1 MRHWLWLLPLALL
14 QACAGTP
21 LAEQLEQSFTTLDG
35 EPRPESSPSSST
47 QPDTAV
53 PAIQAVPTI
62 QAAPVA
68 EPVETS
74 ARVSGQKDADPVADP
89 VVKTVPPKAVPP
101 KAVPKQT
108 VSPQPVRPTPRQP
121 LAPYRITIRLAGA
134 DPAAPAEA
142 VTQALRSSAVDFMVE
157 RIERVVP

>member
-35 EPRPESSPSSST
+35 EPQPESSPSSST

-74 ARVSGQKDADPVADP
+74 ARVSGQKDADPVAENVP
-89 VVKTVPPKAVPP
+89 PKTVP
-101 KAVPKQT
+101 
-108 VSPQPVRPTPRQP
+108 PQPVRPTPRQP

>member
-1 MRHWLWLLPLALL
+1 MPRWVWLLPLVLL

-21 LAEQLEQSFTTLDG
+21 LADQLEQSFTTLDG
-35 EPRPESSPSSST
+35 EPQPESGPSSST

-53 PAIQAVPTI
+53 PVI
-62 QAAPVA
+62 QAAPVD

-74 ARVSGQKDADPVADP
+74 ARVSGQKDPDP
-89 VVKTVPPKAVPP
+89 VVETSPPETVPPKTVPP
-101 KAVPKQT
+101 
-108 VSPQPVRPTPRQP
+108 QPVRTMPRQP
-121 LAPYRITIRLAGA
+121 LAPYRITIRLSGA

>member
-1 MRHWLWLLPLALL
+1 MPRWVWLLPLVFL

-21 LAEQLEQSFTTLDG
+21 LADQLEQSFTTLDG
-35 EPRPESSPSSST
+35 EPQPESGPSSST

-53 PAIQAVPTI
+53 PVI
-62 QAAPVA
+62 QAAPVD

-74 ARVSGQKDADPVADP
+74 ARVSKQKDLDP
-89 VVKTVPPKAVPP
+89 VVETSPPETVPPKTVPP
-101 KAVPKQT
+101 
-108 VSPQPVRPTPRQP
+108 QPVRTMPRQP
-121 LAPYRITIRLAGA
+121 LAPYRITIRLASA

>member
-1 MRHWLWLLPLALL
+1 MRRWVWLLPLALL

-35 EPRPESSPSSST
+35 EPQPESRPSSST
-47 QPDTAV
+47 QPDT
-53 PAIQAVPTI
+53 AVPTI

-74 ARVSGQKDADPVADP
+74 ARVSEQQDADPVA
-89 VVKTVPPKAVPP
+89 KI
-101 KAVPKQT
+101 
-108 VSPQPVRPTPRQP
+108 VRSAPRQP

>member
-1 MRHWLWLLPLALL
+1 MHRWVWLLPLVLL

-21 LAEQLEQSFTTLDG
+21 LADQLEQSFTTLDG
-35 EPRPESSPSSST
+35 EPQPESGPSSST

-53 PAIQAVPTI
+53 PVI
-62 QAAPVA
+62 QAAPVD

-74 ARVSGQKDADPVADP
+74 ARVSGQKDADPVVETSP
-89 VVKTVPPKAVPP
+89 PKTVPP
-101 KAVPKQT
+101 
-108 VSPQPVRPTPRQP
+108 QPVRTMPRQP

>member
-1 MRHWLWLLPLALL
+1 MRRWVWLLPLALL

-35 EPRPESSPSSST
+35 EPQPESRPSSPT

-53 PAIQAVPTI
+53 PAIQA
-62 QAAPVA
+62 APLD

-74 ARVSGQKDADPVADP
+74 ERVSEQEDADS
-89 VVKTVPPKAVPP
+89 VVEA
-101 KAVPKQT
+101 
-108 VSPQPVRPTPRQP
+108 VSPQPVSPQPVPPIPRQP

>member
-1 MRHWLWLLPLALL
+1 MRCWVWLLPLVLL

-21 LAEQLEQSFTTLDG
+21 LADQLEQSFTTLDG
-35 EPRPESSPSSST
+35 EPQPESGPSSST

-53 PAIQAVPTI
+53 PVI
-62 QAAPVA
+62 QAAPVD

-74 ARVSGQKDADPVADP
+74 ARVSGQKDADPVVETSP
-89 VVKTVPPKAVPP
+89 PETVPPE
-101 KAVPKQT
+101 T
-108 VSPQPVRPTPRQP
+108 VSPQPVRTMPRQP

>member
-1 MRHWLWLLPLALL
+1 MRCWVWLLPLVLL

-21 LAEQLEQSFTTLDG
+21 LADQLEQSFTTLDG
-35 EPRPESSPSSST
+35 EPQPESSPASST

-53 PAIQAVPTI
+53 PAIQA
-62 QAAPVA
+62 APVD

-74 ARVSGQKDADPVADP
+74 ARVSGQKDADPV
-89 VVKTVPPKAVPP
+89 VET
-101 KAVPKQT
+101 VPKQT
-108 VSPQPVRPTPRQP
+108 VRPTPRQP

>member
-1 MRHWLWLLPLALL
+1 MPRWVWLLPLVLL

-21 LAEQLEQSFTTLDG
+21 LADQLEQSFTTLDG
-35 EPRPESSPSSST
+35 EPQPESGPSSST

-53 PAIQAVPTI
+53 PVI
-62 QAAPVA
+62 QAAPVD

-74 ARVSGQKDADPVADP
+74 ERVSEQDDADS
-89 VVKTVPPKAVPP
+89 VVEA
-101 KAVPKQT
+101 
-108 VSPQPVRPTPRQP
+108 VSPQPVSPQPVPPIPRQP

>member
-1 MRHWLWLLPLALL
+1 MRCWVWLLPLVLL

-35 EPRPESSPSSST
+35 EPQPESGPSSST

-53 PAIQAVPTI
+53 PVI
-62 QAAPVA
+62 QAAPVD

-74 ARVSGQKDADPVADP
+74 ARVSGQKDADPVVETSP
-89 VVKTVPPKAVPP
+89 PETVPPKTVPP
-101 KAVPKQT
+101 
-108 VSPQPVRPTPRQP
+108 QPVRTMPRQP

>member
-1 MRHWLWLLPLALL
+1 MRCWVWLLPLVLL

-21 LAEQLEQSFTTLDG
+21 LADQLEQSFTTLDG
-35 EPRPESSPSSST
+35 EPQPESGPSSST

-53 PAIQAVPTI
+53 PVI
-62 QAAPVA
+62 QAAPVD

-74 ARVSGQKDADPVADP
+74 ARVSGQKDPDA
-89 VVKTVPPKAVPP
+89 VVETSPPETVPPKTVPP
-101 KAVPKQT
+101 
-108 VSPQPVRPTPRQP
+108 QPVRTMPRQP

>member
-1 MRHWLWLLPLALL
+1 MRHWVWLLPLVFL

-21 LAEQLEQSFTTLDG
+21 LAEQLEQSFIPLDG
-35 EPRPESSPSSST
+35 EPQPESVPSLSN

-53 PAIQAVPTI
+53 PAFQS
-62 QAAPVA
+62 APA
-68 EPVETS
+68 DEPVES
-74 ARVSGQKDADPVADP
+74 SRRDSEQEDANL
-89 VVKTVPPKAVPP
+89 VVEAQPPESLPP
-101 KAVPKQT
+101 ESMP
-108 VSPQPVRPTPRQP
+108 SQPVRPVPRQP

>member
-1 MRHWLWLLPLALL
+1 MPRWVWLLPLVLL

-21 LAEQLEQSFTTLDG
+21 LADQLEQSFTTLDG
-35 EPRPESSPSSST
+35 EPQPESGPSSST

-53 PAIQAVPTI
+53 PVI
-62 QAAPVA
+62 QAAPVD

-74 ARVSGQKDADPVADP
+74 ARVSGQKDADPVVETSP
-89 VVKTVPPKAVPP
+89 PETVPP
-101 KAVPKQT
+101 QT
-108 VSPQPVRPTPRQP
+108 VPQQPVRTMPRQP

>member
-1 MRHWLWLLPLALL
+1 MATGGSRRLPL
-14 QACAGTP
+14 GTEGSRRLP
-21 LAEQLEQSFTTLDG
+21 K
-35 EPRPESSPSSST
+35 
-47 QPDTAV
+47 
-53 PAIQAVPTI
+53 
-62 QAAPVA
+62 AAPVA

-89 VVKTVPPKAVPP
+89 VVET
-101 KAVPKQT
+101 VPKQI
-108 VSPQPVRPTPRQP
+108 VRATPRQP

>member
-1 MRHWLWLLPLALL
+1 MRRWVWLLPLALL

-35 EPRPESSPSSST
+35 EPQPESGPSSST
-47 QPDTAV
+47 QPDT
-53 PAIQAVPTI
+53 AVPTI

-74 ARVSGQKDADPVADP
+74 ARVSGQKDADPV
-89 VVKTVPPKAVPP
+89 VET
-101 KAVPKQT
+101 
-108 VSPQPVRPTPRQP
+108 VRPTPRQP

-134 DPAAPAEA
+134 DPSAPAEA

>member
-1 MRHWLWLLPLALL
+1 MPRWVWLLPLVLL

-21 LAEQLEQSFTTLDG
+21 LADQLEQSFTTLDG
-35 EPRPESSPSSST
+35 EPQPESGPSSST

-53 PAIQAVPTI
+53 PVI
-62 QAAPVA
+62 QAAPVD

-74 ARVSGQKDADPVADP
+74 ARVSGQKDPDP
-89 VVKTVPPKAVPP
+89 VVETSPPETVPPKTVPP
-101 KAVPKQT
+101 
-108 VSPQPVRPTPRQP
+108 QPVRTMPRQP

>member
-1 MRHWLWLLPLALL
+1 MRRWVWLLPLALL

-35 EPRPESSPSSST
+35 EPQPESRPSSPT
-47 QPDTAV
+47 QPDT
-53 PAIQAVPTI
+53 AVPTI

-74 ARVSGQKDADPVADP
+74 ARVSEQQDADPVAE
-89 VVKTVPPKAVPP
+89 TVPPKTVSP
-101 KAVPKQT
+101 KTVSPKT
-108 VSPQPVRPTPRQP
+108 ESPQPVRPTPRQP

>member
-1 MRHWLWLLPLALL
+1 MRCWVWLLPLVLL

-21 LAEQLEQSFTTLDG
+21 LADQLEQSFTTLDG
-35 EPRPESSPSSST
+35 EPQPESGPSSST

-53 PAIQAVPTI
+53 PVI
-62 QAAPVA
+62 QAAPVD

-74 ARVSGQKDADPVADP
+74 ARVSGQKDPDA
-89 VVKTVPPKAVPP
+89 VVETSPPETVLSETVP
-101 KAVPKQT
+101 
-108 VSPQPVRPTPRQP
+108 PQPVRTMPRQP

>member
-1 MRHWLWLLPLALL
+1 MRCWVWLLPLVLL

-21 LAEQLEQSFTTLDG
+21 LADQLEQSFTTLDG
-35 EPRPESSPSSST
+35 EPQPDSGPSSST

-53 PAIQAVPTI
+53 PVI
-62 QAAPVA
+62 QAAPVD

-74 ARVSGQKDADPVADP
+74 ARVSGQKDADPVVETSP
-89 VVKTVPPKAVPP
+89 PETVPPE
-101 KAVPKQT
+101 T
-108 VSPQPVRPTPRQP
+108 VSPQPVRTMPRQP

>member
-1 MRHWLWLLPLALL
+1 MRRWVWLLPLALL

-35 EPRPESSPSSST
+35 EPQPESRPSSPT
-47 QPDTAV
+47 QPDT
-53 PAIQAVPTI
+53 AVPTI

-74 ARVSGQKDADPVADP
+74 ARVSEQQDADLVA
-89 VVKTVPPKAVPP
+89 KI
-101 KAVPKQT
+101 
-108 VSPQPVRPTPRQP
+108 VRSAPRQP
-121 LAPYRITIRLAGA
+121 LAPYRITIRLSGA

>member
-1 MRHWLWLLPLALL
+1 MRCWVWLLPLVLL

-21 LAEQLEQSFTTLDG
+21 LADQLEQSFTTLDG
-35 EPRPESSPSSST
+35 EPQPDSGPSSST

-53 PAIQAVPTI
+53 PVI
-62 QAAPVA
+62 QAAPVD

-74 ARVSGQKDADPVADP
+74 ARVSGQKDPDA
-89 VVKTVPPKAVPP
+89 VVETSPPETVPPKTVPP
-101 KAVPKQT
+101 
-108 VSPQPVRPTPRQP
+108 QPVRTMPRQP

>member
-1 MRHWLWLLPLALL
+1 MRHWLWLLPLALV

-35 EPRPESSPSSST
+35 EPQPEASPSSST
-47 QPDTAV
+47 QPDKAV
-53 PAIQAVPTI
+53 PAIKAVPTI

-74 ARVSGQKDADPVADP
+74 ARFSGQKDADPV
-89 VVKTVPPKAVPP
+89 VEI
-101 KAVPKQT
+101 
-108 VSPQPVRPTPRQP
+108 VSSTPRQP

>member
-1 MRHWLWLLPLALL
+1 MPRWVWLLPLVLL

-21 LAEQLEQSFTTLDG
+21 LADQLEQSFTTLDG
-35 EPRPESSPSSST
+35 EPQPESGPSSST

-53 PAIQAVPTI
+53 PVI
-62 QAAPVA
+62 QAAPVD

-74 ARVSGQKDADPVADP
+74 ARVSGQKDADPVVETSP
-89 VVKTVPPKAVPP
+89 PETVPPE
-101 KAVPKQT
+101 T
-108 VSPQPVRPTPRQP
+108 VSPQPVRTMPRQP

>member
-1 MRHWLWLLPLALL
+1 MRRWVWLLPLVLL

-21 LAEQLEQSFTTLDG
+21 LADQLEQSFTTLDG
-35 EPRPESSPSSST
+35 EPQPESGPSSST

-53 PAIQAVPTI
+53 PVIK
-62 QAAPVA
+62 AAPVD

-74 ARVSGQKDADPVADP
+74 ARVSGQKDPDP
-89 VVKTVPPKAVPP
+89 VVETSPPETVPPKTVPP
-101 KAVPKQT
+101 
-108 VSPQPVRPTPRQP
+108 QPVRTMPRQP

>member
-1 MRHWLWLLPLALL
+1 MPRWVWLLPLVLL

-21 LAEQLEQSFTTLDG
+21 LADQLEQSFTTLDG
-35 EPRPESSPSSST
+35 EPQPESSPSSST

-53 PAIQAVPTI
+53 PVI
-62 QAAPVA
+62 QAAPVD

-74 ARVSGQKDADPVADP
+74 ARVSGQKDADPVVETSP
-89 VVKTVPPKAVPP
+89 PETVPPKTVPP
-101 KAVPKQT
+101 
-108 VSPQPVRPTPRQP
+108 QPVRTMPRQP

>member
-1 MRHWLWLLPLALL
+1 MRRWLWLLPLALL

-35 EPRPESSPSSST
+35 EPQPESGPSSST

-53 PAIQAVPTI
+53 PVI
-62 QAAPVA
+62 QAAPVD

-74 ARVSGQKDADPVADP
+74 ARVSGQKDADPV
-89 VVKTVPPKAVPP
+89 VET
-101 KAVPKQT
+101 
-108 VSPQPVRPTPRQP
+108 VRPTPRQP

>member
-21 LAEQLEQSFTTLDG
+21 LAEQLEQSFITLDG
-35 EPRPESSPSSST
+35 EPQPEASPSSSS

-74 ARVSGQKDADPVADP
+74 ARVSGQKDADPV
-89 VVKTVPPKAVPP
+89 VETVPPKI
-101 KAVPKQT
+101 VPKQT
-108 VSPQPVRPTPRQP
+108 VSPQTVRPTPRQP

>member
-35 EPRPESSPSSST
+35 EPQPESSPSSST

-53 PAIQAVPTI
+53 PVI
-62 QAAPVA
+62 QAAPVD

-74 ARVSGQKDADPVADP
+74 ARVSGQKDADPV
-89 VVKTVPPKAVPP
+89 VET
-101 KAVPKQT
+101 
-108 VSPQPVRPTPRQP
+108 VRPTPRQP

>member
-21 LAEQLEQSFTTLDG
+21 LAEQLEQSFTTLDS
-35 EPRPESSPSSST
+35 EPQPESSPSSST

-53 PAIQAVPTI
+53 PVI
-62 QAAPVA
+62 QAAPVD

-74 ARVSGQKDADPVADP
+74 ARVSGQKDADPIVE
-89 VVKTVPPKAVPP
+89 T
-101 KAVPKQT
+101 VPKQT
-108 VSPQPVRPTPRQP
+108 VRPTPRQP

>member
-1 MRHWLWLLPLALL
+1 MPRWVWLLPLVLL

-21 LAEQLEQSFTTLDG
+21 LADQLEQSFTTLDG
-35 EPRPESSPSSST
+35 EPQPESGPSSST

-53 PAIQAVPTI
+53 PVI
-62 QAAPVA
+62 QAAPVD

-74 ARVSGQKDADPVADP
+74 ARVSGQKDPDA
-89 VVKTVPPKAVPP
+89 VVETSPPKTVPP
-101 KAVPKQT
+101 
-108 VSPQPVRPTPRQP
+108 QPVRTMPRQP

>member
-1 MRHWLWLLPLALL
+1 MPRWVWLLPLVLL

-21 LAEQLEQSFTTLDG
+21 LADQLEQSFTMLDG
-35 EPRPESSPSSST
+35 EPQPESGPSSST
-47 QPDTAV
+47 EPDTAV
-53 PAIQAVPTI
+53 PVIK
-62 QAAPVA
+62 AAPVD

-74 ARVSGQKDADPVADP
+74 ARVSGQKDLDP
-89 VVKTVPPKAVPP
+89 VVETSPPKTVPP
-101 KAVPKQT
+101 
-108 VSPQPVRPTPRQP
+108 QPLRTMPRQP

>member
-1 MRHWLWLLPLALL
+1 MHRWVWLLPLVFL

-35 EPRPESSPSSST
+35 EPQPESVPSLSD

-53 PAIQAVPTI
+53 PAIQL
-62 QAAPVA
+62 APA
-68 EPVETS
+68 DEPVES
-74 ARVSGQKDADPVADP
+74 SRRDSEQGDANP
-89 VVKTVPPKAVPP
+89 VVEAKPPESMPL
-101 KAVPKQT
+101 
-108 VSPQPVRPTPRQP
+108 QPVRPVPRQP

>member
-1 MRHWLWLLPLALL
+1 MRCWVWLLPLVLL

-21 LAEQLEQSFTTLDG
+21 LADQLEQSFTTLDG
-35 EPRPESSPSSST
+35 EPQPESGPSSST

-53 PAIQAVPTI
+53 PVI
-62 QAAPVA
+62 QAAPVD

-74 ARVSGQKDADPVADP
+74 ARVSGQKDPDA
-89 VVKTVPPKAVPP
+89 VVETSPPETVPPE
-101 KAVPKQT
+101 T
-108 VSPQPVRPTPRQP
+108 VSPQPVRTMPRQP